1 MLVTLNWH
9 LAHGKLIEAHI
20 LRRHLIA
27 TKPLRLLIV
36 SLVKVSKLLLE
47 LLLRRLLLPLTKLLL
62 LNVWRQI
69 IILLLESCIIV
80 VPVKLLAAEV
90 IRWSHTT
97 IEPTP
102 KLLLLLLLET
112 TSKVIVTS
120 EITTLGKLLWSLL
133 VAPHLVVSIILLHL
147 V

>member
-1 MLVTLNWH
+1 
-9 LAHGKLIEAHI
+9 
-20 LRRHLIA
+20 
-27 TKPLRLLIV
+27 
-36 SLVKVSKLLLE
+36 
-47 LLLRRLLLPLTKLLL
+47 